1 MSDKQE
7 ELLRI
12 FSLLDDP
19 DEDISLNAMAELL
32 DREDEL
38 GDLPAR
44 FQESSDPLLRKRIHQ
59 LQAALVLRR
68 RRKYFLSRLYD
79 RRLDFFDLLIDVHLQ
94 WFDNDSRPEIEA
106 QVAAFYSRS
115 LNANL
120 SSLEELASFMRKNGM
135 TAERDSTLRP
145 EAYCIGSI
153 LYDGS
158 GAESLLAALAA
169 HISVNQACFTVV
181 RTADHFAVCD
191 DQKRFL
197 VPAENWRI
205 SPAGSFLVLKEWTLR
220 DVLLFAMSALFC
232 AAVNSDSFRYVL
244 TLAQSLTGDSS
255 DAILDF
261 FPYPYHPDRE

>member
-1 MSDKQE
+1 MSESQE

-19 DEDISLNAMAELL
+19 DEEVSLNAIAELL

-44 FQESSDPLLRKRIHQ
+44 FQESRDPLLRKRIHQ

-79 RRLDFFDLLIDVHLQ
+79 RRLDFLDLLIDVHLQ

-106 QVAAFYSRS
+106 QVAVFYTRS
-115 LNANL
+115 LKAPF
-120 SSLEELASFMRKNGM
+120 STLEDLASFMRKSGI

-145 EAYCIGSI
+145 EAYCIGSV

-158 GAESLLAALAA
+158 GAESLLAALAC
-169 HISVNQACFTVV
+169 HIAGNQTCFTVV

-191 DQKRFL
+191 AQQRFL
-197 VPAENWRI
+197 IPGENWRI
-205 SPAGSFLVLKEWTLR
+205 CPAGSFQVLKEWSQR
-220 DVLLFAMSALFC
+220 DILLFAMSALFC
-232 AAVNSDSFRYVL
+232 SAVNSDSFRYVL